1 MSHVLTIQ
9 RQNNAIFSTHEH
21 IERRYRELLPLF
33 QSMLCEW
40 KRSGRAYMN
49 VFEIECESAREIK
62 LKPFAIK
69 ERKGHEMLFM

>member
-1 MSHVLTIQ
+1 MDVH
-9 RQNNAIFSTHEH
+9 
-21 IERRYRELLPLF
+21 
-33 QSMLCEW
+33 
-40 KRSGRAYMN
+40 MN